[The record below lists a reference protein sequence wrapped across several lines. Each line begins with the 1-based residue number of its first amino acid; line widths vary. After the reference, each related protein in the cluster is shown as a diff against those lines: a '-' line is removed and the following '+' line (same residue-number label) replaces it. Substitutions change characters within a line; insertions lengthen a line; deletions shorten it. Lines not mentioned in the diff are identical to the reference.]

1 MLNMTKELVVS
12 YYKENLSWLNK
23 IKDYKITVY
32 NKSDVEI
39 PNTIKLDNVGREMHT
54 YFHHIVT
61 NYDNLSDWVFFT
73 QAEPFDHVRNYDWL
87 LDVFP
92 NSLRYSRLS
101 IDDCHFFS
109 NGVFKEKLVSQ
120 SNGRPYNVEILNI
133 DTLWSSLFTSPP
145 IGEYSFVAGCL
156 FCITKEQIRM
166 RDISFYEK
174 CKKITEERERS
185 PWEFERMMFY
195 VFNKNLI

>member
-1 MLNMTKELVVS
+1 MTKELVVS

-32 NKSDVEI
+32 NKSDIDI

-73 QAEPFDHVRNYDWL
+73 QAHPFDHVKNYDIL
-87 LDVFP
+87 LDMFP
-92 NSLRYSRLS
+92 NSLVLS
-101 IDDCHFFS
+101 KLNTDDCHFFS
-109 NGVFKEKLVSQ
+109 NGVFSEKLISQ
-120 SNGRPYNVEILNI
+120 SNGRPHHLPVLNI

-145 IGEYSFVAGCL
+145 IGEYPFVAGCL
-156 FCITKEQIRM
+156 FCVTKEQIRM

-174 CKKITEERERS
+174 CKKITEEREQS

-195 VFNKNLI
+195 VFNKNIK

>member
-1 MLNMTKELVVS
+1 MTKELVVS
-12 YYKENLSWLNK
+12 YYKEDLSWLQK
-23 IKDYKITVY
+23 IKDYKITIY
-32 NKSDVEI
+32 NKSDNDV
-39 PNTIKLDNVGREMHT
+39 PNTIKLPNVGREMHT

-92 NSLRYSRLS
+92 NSLTYSKLS
-101 IDDCHFFS
+101 INDCHFFS
-109 NGVFKEKLVSQ
+109 YGIFKEKLISQ
-120 SNGRPYNVEILNI
+120 SNGRPHHVPVLNI

-145 IGEYSFVAGCL
+145 PSGYPFVAGCL
-156 FCITKEQIRM
+156 FCVTKEQIRM
-166 RDISFYEK
+166 RNISFYEK
-174 CKKITEERERS
+174 CLKITEEREQS

-195 VFNKNLI
+195 VFNENVI

>member
-1 MLNMTKELVVS
+1 MTKELVVS

-39 PNTIKLDNVGREMHT
+39 PNTIKLNNVGREMHT

-61 NYDNLSDWVFFT
+61 NYDNLSDWIFFT
-73 QAEPFDHVRNYDWL
+73 QAEPFDHVKYYNWL

-92 NSLRYSRLS
+92 NSLAYSKLS

-109 NGVFKEKLVSQ
+109 NGEFKEKLVSQ
-120 SNGRPYNVEILNI
+120 SNGRPYHELILNI

-145 IGEYSFVAGCL
+145 IGEYQFVAGCL

-174 CKKITEERERS
+174 CRKITEERELS

-195 VFNKNLI
+195 IFNKNVI

>member
-1 MLNMTKELVVS
+1 MTKELVVS
-12 YYKENLSWLNK
+12 YYKEDLTWLNK
-23 IKDYKITVY
+23 VKDYKITVY
-32 NKSDVEI
+32 NKSDIVI

-73 QAEPFDHVRNYDWL
+73 QAEPFDHVKNYDWV

-92 NSLRYSRLS
+92 NSLSYSKLY

-120 SNGRPYNVEILNI
+120 SNGSPHHLPVLNI
-133 DTLWSSLFTSPP
+133 NTLWSSLFTSPP
-145 IGEYSFVAGCL
+145 IGEYPFVAGCL
-156 FCITKEQIRM
+156 FCVTKEQIRM

-174 CKKITEERERS
+174 CKKITEEREQS

-195 VFNKNLI
+195 VFNNKIK

>member
-1 MLNMTKELVVS
+1 MTKELVVS
-12 YYKENLSWLNK
+12 YYKENLNWLNK

-32 NKSDVEI
+32 NKSDIDI
-39 PNTIKLDNVGREMHT
+39 PNTIKLPNVGREMHT

-92 NSLRYSRLS
+92 NSLSYNKLN
-101 IDDCHFFS
+101 IDDCYFFS
-109 NGVFKEKLVSQ
+109 YGIFKDKLVSQ
-120 SNGRPYNVEILNI
+120 SNGRPHHMPVLNI

-145 IGEYSFVAGCL
+145 PSGYPFVAGCL
-156 FCITKEQIRM
+156 FCVTKEQIRI

-174 CKKITEERERS
+174 CLKITEEREQS

-195 VFNKNLI
+195 VFNKNIL

>member
-1 MLNMTKELVVS
+1 MTKELVVS
-12 YYKENLSWLNK
+12 YFNENLSWLNK

-32 NKSDVEI
+32 NKSNIEV

-61 NYDNLSDWVFFT
+61 NYDNLSDWTFFT
-73 QAEPFDHVRNYDWL
+73 QGEPFDHVKNYDWL

-92 NSLRYSRLS
+92 NSLTYNKLN
-101 IDDCHFFS
+101 IDECYFFS
-109 NGVFKEKLVSQ
+109 YGIFKDKLISQ
-120 SNGRPYNVEILNI
+120 SNGRPHHHPVLNI
-133 DTLWSSLFTSPP
+133 DSLWSSLFTSPP
-145 IGEYSFVAGCL
+145 PSGYPFVAGCL

-174 CKKITEERERS
+174 CRKITEEREQS

-195 VFNKNLI
+195 VFNKNVI